1 MAGSLQ
7 DQLLQ
12 AGLGDAKKAKQLD
25 KEKRRAKRTAR
36 KSKEAPVDETREAAQ
51 RSRAEKAARDR
62 ELNRAR
68 DAQAQERAIAAQ
80 ITQLIERHKISRR
93 GGDVGFNFTSGRQIK
108 KLYVTA
114 VQQRQL
120 SIGKVAIAQQGD
132 QFELVPAPVAEKI
145 AERDAQRVIFCV
157 ETQSSELSV
166 EEQEWYKDYE
176 IPDDLMW

>member
-12 AGLGDAKKAKQLD
+12 AGLSDAKKAKQLG
-25 KEKRRAKRTAR
+25 KEKRRAQRTAR
-36 KSKEAPVDETREAAQ
+36 KSKERPVDETRAAAQ
-51 RSRAEKAARDR
+51 RARAEKVARDR
-62 ELNRAR
+62 ELNRER
-68 DAQAQERAIAAQ
+68 DAQAQQRAIAAQ
-80 ITQLIERHKISRR
+80 ITQLIERHKISRS
-93 GGDVGFNFTSGRQIK
+93 GGDVGFNFTWGRQIK

-114 VQQRQL
+114 LQQRQL
-120 SIGKVAIAQQGD
+120 SVGKAAIVQQGE

-145 AERDAQRVIFCV
+145 AERDAQRVMFCS
-157 ETQSSELSV
+157 EGQSKDLTA